1 MEENKP
7 PNSPRQRLK
16 ELLAIPERERTDAQ
30 WDEMNE
36 LEISLASG
44 NREGAPDQNVR
55 QGQGAPRNNQQN
67 ARRNPSSNGPRPQNP
82 NGGPQGQKP
91 SRKFHKRP
99 SRGKAP

>member
-1 MEENKP
+1 MDENKP
-7 PNSPRQRLK
+7 TSPRQRLK

-55 QGQGAPRNNQQN
+55 QGAPRNNQQN
-67 ARRNPSSNGPRPQNP
+67 GRRNSSSNGPRPQNP

-91 SRKFHKRP
+91 SRKFHKRS

>member
-1 MEENKP
+1 MEENK

-55 QGQGAPRNNQQN
+55 QGAPRNNQQN

-99 SRGKAP
+99 SRGKAPT

>member
-1 MEENKP
+1 MDEPKTIP
-7 PNSPRQRLK
+7 PRQRLK

-55 QGQGAPRNNQQN
+55 QQNAPRNAQQN
-67 ARRNPSSNGPRPQNP
+67 GRRNSSNNGPRPQSP

-99 SRGKAP
+99 PKGRPA